1 MNNPVDVLA
10 ATLRHPSCQ
19 NAETRERV
27 VESFKNSF
35 AVFTHVERGDE
46 LAAIAENQ
54 RDKNAQIDSLRDAL
68 SQIYTLSDDAGVLGV
83 VELALQVGAPV
94 PAGVEDLL

>member
-1 MNNPVDVLA
+1 MSDPLGELLSMV
-10 ATLRHPSCQ
+10 RHPSCTPDARLQ
-19 NAETRERV
+19 VVANFRNNFV
-27 VESFKNSF
+27 VESK
-35 AVFTHVERGDE
+35 VDRGTE
-46 LAAIAENQ
+46 LSMIAANQ